1 VPATREATP
10 TTHFCSFLPDGTGVR
25 LTSETH
31 TNNRGQSMVGML
43 QFDPKYGKSTM
54 RAIAILLAVATS
66 TASAAPLSLTWQG
79 RLLDSLGAPVN
90 GNQTLTVDLFGD
102 VNAVTPDWTDDFSE
116 DVDGGFFSVQIG
128 SNTPLPT
135 DLFSGGDVWIQVSTA
150 AGALSGRQ
158 HLTSVPFSLVSAG
171 ITVDSITPNP
181 FTCDTAGATVYDSA
195 AAGVRVCDG
204 ADWKWV
210 RSETC
215 GPTGTAGLTRWSGTA
230 LQVCNGT
237 SWTDVNQPSS
247 GSILF
252 TNFEY
257 DSTNRTFGGSWA
269 VGKTWTQHTI
279 AGDTLLQVQAH
290 VPQRNDTS
298 GWGGCYTEFQVSIN
312 SGTWSS
318 LGDSGYENMDSSGA
332 AIQSSHFSFMVDP
345 GQASQYTAQF
355 RWRHHSYGGTCL
367 INQSHGISITG
378 VGVGWSNMMVTA
390 IKK

>member
-1 VPATREATP
+1 
-10 TTHFCSFLPDGTGVR
+10 
-25 LTSETH
+25 
-31 TNNRGQSMVGML
+31 
-43 QFDPKYGKSTM
+43 M
-54 RAIAILLAVATS
+54 RTLALLLALATS

-79 RLLDSLGAPVN
+79 RLLDTLGSPVS
-90 GNQTLTVDLFGD
+90 GNETLTVDLFSD
-102 VNAVTPDWTDDFSE
+102 INAVTPDWTDDFSQ
-116 DVDGGFFSVQIG
+116 DVDSGFFSIEIG

-171 ITVDSITPNP
+171 ITVDSSTPNP

-195 AAGVRVCDG
+195 ADGVRVCDG
-204 ADWKWV
+204 TDWKWV

-215 GPTGTAGLTRWSGTA
+215 GPTDTAGLTRWSGTA

-257 DSTNRTFGGSWA
+257 DSASRSFGGSWA
-269 VGKTWTQHTI
+269 VGRTWTQHTI
-279 AGDTLLQVQAH
+279 AGDTVLQVQAH
-290 VPQRNDTS
+290 VPQRNDNA

-312 SGTWSS
+312 SGTWLS
-318 LGDSGYENMDSSGA
+318 LGDSGYEIMDNSSA
-332 AIQSSHFSFMVDP
+332 AIQSSHFSFLYDP
-345 GQASQYTAQF
+345 AQTSQYTAQF

-378 VGVGWSNMMVTA
+378 VGVGWSNMMITA